1 MKVVAGGA
9 AGRAH
14 AADLLAASDMITLV
28 HQNGGHVSVAGRD
41 AAAMVDLD
49 EIAVAATVPAGMNN
63 GAVGSGVD
71 RGAVGAGKI
80 DARMEGGACAER
92 VRSHPKSAG
101 EFDASF
107 DRLVGRHRDDPV
119 LQLVKFLPAV
129 EQ

>member
-92 VRSHPKSAG
+92 DFGAAAFEQAASAPAAAPSRKLRR
-101 EFDASF
+101 ESMRAK
-107 DRLVGRHRDDPV
+107 LV
-119 LQLVKFLPAV
+119 A
-129 EQ
+129 